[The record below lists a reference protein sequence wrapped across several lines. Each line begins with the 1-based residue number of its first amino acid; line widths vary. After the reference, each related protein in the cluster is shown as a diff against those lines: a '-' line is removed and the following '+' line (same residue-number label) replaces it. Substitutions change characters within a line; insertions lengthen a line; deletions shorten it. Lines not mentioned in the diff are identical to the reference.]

1 MALASF
7 CNGSDV
13 AMCEDSC
20 DGSWNGSCNGSNERI
35 CDVSCYSL
43 AAKVFRLVGC
53 RNLRGFM
60 QWPIGGFLHESGIR
74 VCEGSWDSSCGDF
87 WDGSEVAICD
97 SYCDGSCKV
106 VVTDQ

>member
-1 MALASF
+1 MVLATAPETAPATDRMKGF
-7 CNGSDV
+7 
-13 AMCEDSC
+13 AT
-20 DGSWNGSCNGSNERI
+20 
-35 CDVSCYSL
+35 SL
-43 AAKVFRLVGC
+43 ATALLVFRRVGC
-53 RNLRGFM
+53 RNLRRFM
-60 QWPIGGFLHESGIR
+60 QWPIGGFPHESGVG